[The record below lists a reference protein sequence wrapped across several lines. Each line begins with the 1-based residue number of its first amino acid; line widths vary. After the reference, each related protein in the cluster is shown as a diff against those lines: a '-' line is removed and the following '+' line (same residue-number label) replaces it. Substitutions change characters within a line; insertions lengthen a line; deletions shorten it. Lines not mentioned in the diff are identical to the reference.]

1 MPKQVSS
8 KEKFLEVSKRGKEL
22 RLKKIG
28 DSVKLKIRTP
38 KHLYVMV
45 LPEKQGED
53 LAKQTGLTIVRL

>member
-8 KEKFLEVSKRGKEL
+8 KEKFLEVAKRGKEL

-28 DSVKLKIRTP
+28 DSVKLKIRTR

-45 LPEKQGED
+45 LPEKEAED
-53 LAKQTGLTIVRL
+53 LAKETGLTIVRL